1 MCHCQSKQAEINPE
15 NSGESMAWP
24 DAGLEAAL
32 NLFKAIN
39 PDEII
44 MVDVGAHRGESL
56 RSFSQLWS
64 GSLKYVGLEPNPN
77 AFIDL
82 EMLSGTIRTNSRQ
95 VSCLQCAA
103 GHQDGTARFLVTE
116 ASAVSGILQAIN
128 GLSERV
134 PSGDH
139 QVISEFEVK
148 VVSVESLVSRLSLER
163 VDLFKIDTEGYDL
176 EVLRG
181 AQGLLASQS
190 VGAVLTEVFF
200 VPYRVD
206 QAYFW
211 DIASFM
217 SDLGYHFVNLYDTRE
232 TSQGRL
238 YTGNALW
245 VSSQLA
251 KANDFL

>member
-1 MCHCQSKQAEINPE
+1 M
-15 NSGESMAWP
+15 GWP

-32 NLFKAIN
+32 NLLKSISSS
-39 PDEII
+39 EII
-44 MVDVGAHRGESL
+44 MIDVGAHRGESL
-56 RSFSQLWS
+56 RSFSQMYL
-64 GSLKYVGLEPNPN
+64 GPLKYIGLEPNPN
-77 AFIDL
+77 AFIDF
-82 EMLSGTIRTNSRQ
+82 EKISDTIRTNNRE

-103 GHQDGTARFLVTE
+103 GHQDGTARFFLTNE
-116 ASAVSGILQAIN
+116 SAVGGILQAVS
-128 GLSERV
+128 GLSDRV

-139 QVISEFEVK
+139 QIISELEVK
-148 VVSVESLVSRLSLER
+148 VVSVGSLVSRLSFER
-163 VDLFKIDTEGYDL
+163 VDLLKVDTEGYDL

-181 AQGLLASQS
+181 AQGLLDSQS

-217 SDLGYHFVNLYDTRE
+217 SELGYHFVNLYDTRE

-245 VSSQLA
+245 VSSKIA